1 MQLNVKILF
10 DAKTKIVFIVV
21 FPASGQH
28 YPFEAFQQLAFSVSP
43 SIIPSASLMFSS
55 RRIIL
60 SRDFGAVKSED
71 IVSCSNNDCAQCSLT
86 FPAPG

>member
-10 DAKTKIVFIVV
+10 DAKTKIAFNAV
-21 FPASGQH
+21 FPASGQD
-28 YPFEAFQQLAFSVSP
+28 PVEAFRQLAFSVSP
-43 SIIPSASLMFSS
+43 SIIANASHMFSS

>member
-10 DAKTKIVFIVV
+10 DAKTKIVFNVV
-21 FPASGQH
+21 FPASGQ
-28 YPFEAFQQLAFSVSP
+28 YSLEALSQLAFSLSP
-43 SIIPSASLMFSS
+43 SIIASASLMFSS